1 MKQAKIYV
9 DKRRQKSMF
18 NLFGLIFKG
27 VTDILIPCIKNFI
40 RDVNKHGLQFEGI
53 FSSWVLIAFNF
64 CAFFPCKHLNNFV
77 LYFWLLVISISIFC
91 VWWHIVLE
99 PKNRA
104 YDAMMWQQEQYWWQF
119 NGWEF
124 EEEVAKVFRARG
136 YKADV
141 TKGSGDGGV
150 DIFLYKNGI
159 KTVVQCKH
167 YKEQV
172 SVEPVRALWGCMYHF
187 NADEAIFIASSGFTR
202 GCYDFKMGKVNYIF
216 MTLQDV
222 IKMAEGV

>member
-9 DKRRQKSMF
+9 EKRRQKSLF
-18 NLFGLIFKG
+18 NLFGSIFK
-27 VTDILIPCIKNFI
+27 LITGLVIPACKNFMK
-40 RDVNKHGLQFEGI
+40 DLEKHGMKFEGYTSVVATLLFDI
-53 FSSWVLIAFNF
+53 II
-64 CAFFPCKHLNNFV
+64 FFPCRAANNLLLFIWYLV
-77 LYFWLLVISISIFC
+77 LSTSIFC
-91 VWWHIVLE
+91 FWWHMILE

-104 YDAMMWQQEQYWWQF
+104 YNRMMWQKEEYWWQF
-119 NGWEF
+119 DGWEF
-124 EEEVAKVFRARG
+124 EEEVAKVFRAHG
-136 YKADV
+136 YKAKV

-172 SVEPVRALWGCMYHF
+172 SPEPVRALWGCMYHF
-187 NADEAIFIASSGFTR
+187 DADEAIFIASSGFTK

-216 MTLQDV
+216 MTLEDV
-222 IKMAEGV
+222 IKMAGEV